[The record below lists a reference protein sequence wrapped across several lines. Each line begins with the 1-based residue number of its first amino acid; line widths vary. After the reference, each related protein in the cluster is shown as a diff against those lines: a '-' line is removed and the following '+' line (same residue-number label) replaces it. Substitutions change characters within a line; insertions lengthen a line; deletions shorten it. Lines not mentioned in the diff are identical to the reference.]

1 MSITYSQTGNPRR
14 ETEGSIAVANVT
26 ARSAPVTSPQRVAVV
41 IEKRQFI
48 RDCLARALRSASGQ
62 DVLALS
68 SVEEWLD
75 LCEHTPACVV
85 LLSGHG
91 LGDSAQLCQKIQKLA
106 QVKNRVPTIILSDA
120 EDMGNVMDA
129 LDKGVKGYIPTTL
142 SLDVVVEAM
151 RLVRAGGVFIP
162 ASCLSAARQGC
173 VRPAARTAL
182 SRLFTAR
189 QEAVV
194 QALRQGKANKMIAYE
209 LQLQESTVKVHIR
222 NIMKKLKAK
231 NRTEVA
237 YIVGQIA
244 DSRQVESESARI
256 TKIIQ

>member
-1 MSITYSQTGNPRR
+1 MSMTYSQTGNARR
-14 ETEGSIAVANVT
+14 ETEGRFPAANFT
-26 ARSAPVTSPQRVAVV
+26 ARSAPATSPHLAAVV

-48 RDCLARALRSASGQ
+48 RDCLARALRSATGQ
-62 DVLALS
+62 DVIALS
-68 SVEEWLD
+68 CVEDWLNI
-75 LCEHTPACVV
+75 CEHTPACVV
-85 LLSGHG
+85 LLSGDG
-91 LGDSAQLCQKIQKLA
+91 VRDNAQLCQKIQKLSQA
-106 QVKNRVPTIILSDA
+106 KKRVPTIILSDA
-120 EDMGNVMDA
+120 EDIGHVVDA
-129 LDKGVKGYIPTTL
+129 LDKGVKGYVPTNL

-162 ASCLSAARQGC
+162 ASCLSAAQQGRA
-173 VRPAARTAL
+173 RPAAKSGL
-182 SRLFTAR
+182 STLFTAR

-194 QALRQGKANKMIAYE
+194 AALRQGKANKAIAYE

-244 DSRQVESESARI
+244 NDQGSG
-256 TKIIQ
+256 

>member
-1 MSITYSQTGNPRR
+1 MSITYSQTGIIRR
-14 ETEGSIAVANVT
+14 EVEGRIAA
-26 ARSAPVTSPQRVAVV
+26 AAPAAKSVPATSPQHVAVV

-48 RDCLARALRSASGQ
+48 RDCLARALRSAGGQ
-62 DVLALS
+62 EVMALS
-68 SVEEWLD
+68 SVEEWLSV
-75 LCEHTPACVV
+75 CEHTPACVV

-91 LGDSAQLCQKIQKLA
+91 LGDNTQLSLKIQKLA

-120 EDMGNVMDA
+120 EEMGSIVDA

-142 SLDVVVEAM
+142 SLDVVVEAV

-162 ASCLSAARQGC
+162 ASCLSTAREG
-173 VRPAARTAL
+173 RARTAARTVL
-182 SRLFTAR
+182 GRLFTAR

-194 QALRQGKANKMIAYE
+194 EALRQGKANKTIAYE

-222 NIMKKLKAK
+222 NIMKKLKAR

-237 YIVGQIA
+237 YIVG
-244 DSRQVESESARI
+244 
-256 TKIIQ
+256 KIYENQGLE

>member
-1 MSITYSQTGNPRR
+1 MSITYSQTGNARR
-14 ETEGSIAVANVT
+14 ETEGRFATVNFT
-26 ARSAPVTSPQRVAVV
+26 ARSAPATSPPLAAVV

-48 RDCLARALRSASGQ
+48 RDCLARALRSASGL
-62 DVLALS
+62 DVIALS
-68 SVEEWLD
+68 CVEEWLD
-75 LCEHTPACVV
+75 ICEHTPACVV

-91 LGDSAQLCQKIQKLA
+91 IGDSAQLRQKIQKLSQA
-106 QVKNRVPTIILSDA
+106 KKRVPTIILSDA
-120 EDMGNVMDA
+120 EDIGHVVDA
-129 LDKGVKGYIPTTL
+129 LDKGVKGYIPTNL
-142 SLDVVVEAM
+142 SLDVVIEAM

-162 ASCLSAARQGC
+162 ASCLSAAREGSA
-173 VRPAARTAL
+173 RPAAKTAL
-182 SRLFTAR
+182 STLFTAR

-194 QALRQGKANKMIAYE
+194 EALRQGKANKTIAYE

-244 DSRQVESESARI
+244 NYR
-256 TKIIQ
+256 